1 MQIIVYHFKARKII
15 CGMGISCLIDMISFQ
30 NNNLA
35 EKILQKSGR
44 KNRFF
49 DILEIS
55 GRRFLSVRE
64 NVDECC
70 PGDE

>member
-1 MQIIVYHFKARKII
+1 MEKRYVI
-15 CGMGISCLIDMISFQ
+15 L

-44 KNRFF
+44 KNLFF
-49 DILEIS
+49 DIVEIS
-55 GRRFLSVRE
+55 GRRFLSVRG